1 MKIQAVKD
9 PIGGYRVKGT
19 NIIWAR
25 LNECNCCW
33 YIFDQDSAETI
44 AIVNS
49 YKDAKATAFE
59 YFMQE
64 INYPEMAGA

>member
-9 PIGGYRVKGT
+9 ADGGYRVKGT

-25 LNECNCCW
+25 LNECRCCW

-44 AIVNS
+44 AIVNG

-64 INYPEMAGA
+64 INYPEMADA